1 MYFPASDAIALESTS
16 VQKFEHRVSRI
27 NYSALGLPMLNKT
40 QQGVHCG
47 DAENP
52 YQPACTEAVFLD
64 NWGRKYPMDAPWTT
78 PVYSNV
84 GFAILGLV
92 IERASGK
99 SHSNYMRDA
108 IFSPLALQHTSIDQ
122 PLNIKDAFIT
132 KETGDGDIS
141 QGFLAR

>member
-1 MYFPASDAIALESTS
+1 MHFPASDAIALESTS

-27 NYSALGLPMLNKT
+27 DPTLNKT

-52 YQPACTEAVFLD
+52 YQPACTETVFLD
-64 NWGRKYPMDAPWTT
+64 NWGRKYPAYAPWTT
-78 PVYSNV
+78 AVYSNV
-84 GFAILGLV
+84 SFAILGLV

-99 SHSNYMRDA
+99 SYSNNRQDA
-108 IFSPLALQHTSIDQ
+108 VFSPLTLKHTSVHQ
-122 PLNIKDAFIT
+122 PLNINDALIT